1 MNGGRKMKKLLT
13 LAFLT
18 MFTLGCASSNKI
30 NNVNLGMT
38 RQETVA
44 VMGEPSSTSAK
55 GDVEY
60 LNYRLSKGLFM
71 VDDYY
76 VRLKQGKVD
85 AFGRAGDF
93 GLGY

>member
-1 MNGGRKMKKLLT
+1 MKRWLIVALLILST
-13 LAFLT
+13 I
-18 MFTLGCASSNKI
+18 GCASSNKI

-60 LNYRLSKGLFM
+60 LNYRLWKSIVM
-71 VDDYY
+71 TDDYY
-76 VRLKQGKVD
+76 VRLKSGKVD

>member
-1 MNGGRKMKKLLT
+1 MKRWLIVALLIVS
-13 LAFLT
+13 
-18 MFTLGCASSNKI
+18 TLGCASSSKI
-30 NNVNLGMT
+30 NNVSLGMT
-38 RQETVA
+38 REETVA
-44 VMGEPSSTSAK
+44 VMGEPASTSAK

-71 VDDYY
+71 TDDYY
-76 VRLKQGKVD
+76 VRLRGGKVD